1 MCGWFTGPATAHLR
15 SGSTCLH
22 QSSAVCGRN
31 RHQLHHQ
38 HHVSINPC
46 LFVFLIYFT
55 HMAYGIFSLS
65 SLLSCFS
72 SRRSSTFPY
81 SETPLYTQTTATQ
94 YYEGQQTPG
103 SQASTP
109 GTPLTVSVTT
119 GTTGGVSM
127 FVAQPTS
134 ATAGGATVVT
144 TCGTTNGAG
153 EGAGTNGGTAG
164 SYVIQGGYMLS
175 SSSNSGGAA
184 NNTQS
189 YSHTARASPA
199 TVSITEGEESSVPSA
214 DKKVCRGATRRNL
227 FSFLFAST
235 LNTNVAHADDVIVLS
250 SGTHNWKYLDF
261 LPKYSYFESRRED
274 FIQYFKQRVPL
285 QNKTKPWPHHFH
297 IIQCMWQLGIL
308 FCLKF
313 LVLSS

>member
-1 MCGWFTGPATAHLR
+1 MAHD
-15 SGSTCLH
+15 
-22 QSSAVCGRN
+22 
-31 RHQLHHQ
+31 
-38 HHVSINPC
+38 I
-46 LFVFLIYFT
+46 FL
-55 HMAYGIFSLS
+55 LS

-119 GTTGGVSM
+119 GTTGVSM

-175 SSSNSGGAA
+175 SSSSNSGGAA
-184 NNTQS
+184 NNTQN

-214 DKKVCRGATRRNL
+214 DKKVCRGAKRRNL

-235 LNTNVAHADDVIVLS
+235 LSTNVAHADDVIVLS
-250 SGTHNWKYLDF
+250 SGT
-261 LPKYSYFESRRED
+261 
-274 FIQYFKQRVPL
+274 
-285 QNKTKPWPHHFH
+285 QN
-297 IIQCMWQLGIL
+297 
-308 FCLKF
+308 
-313 LVLSS
+313 